1 MALYLV
7 DQMIPRPS
15 VILARGRQ
23 LDAALLR
30 RVAPDI
36 IVFPLIAP
44 RFDAVQMLCQLEV
57 LGYCGTACVIMPP
70 LPSPEMVRDE
80 LIAAAADIKLV
91 MLELPDL
98 PPRPSRPIRPQP
110 RPSARFARASKRHGG
125 QTHRRSPAAPPGRHR
140 RGVPGLP
147 VRKPASTGC

>member
-1 MALYLV
+1 MQSPATQIRADQTILILEAPMALYLV

-80 LIAAAADIKLV
+80 LIAAAAGIKLV

-98 PPRPSRPIRPQP
+98 PPP
-110 RPSARFARASKRHGG
+110 
-125 QTHRRSPAAPPGRHR
+125 T
-140 RGVPGLP
+140 V
-147 VRKPASTGC
+147 